1 MPGYWRRPLSLMY
14 DHNYRYGTGL
24 YSGALDDVE
33 RKYRQALFRAHLDSN
48 RPYYG
53 SYDSYMSPSK
63 LYWPSTTSVRRG
75 PVKKTYYYY
84 DMPYY
89 SFHYP
94 SYYSSY
100 LSPYAYSYRPYKYY
114 TPTSYYYYSDPNY
127 YYYSHYYPTKQWSYP
142 GYYDLLDYDYDLK
155 KSVPPRIFEDA
166 TRWTTSYKKSDDY
179 WVPLSSYLYRSPS
192 ATDLTELDLKSKK
205 RWRELDELEWQLK
218 SGKLDSYSS
227 LVWADKCHDFQTKI
241 DSLTKRLNEAE
252 LAIKGD
258 VYGSGSKFQSDLTDL
273 AYQLEGTYRQNEEM
287 LKVIKKQAKQLTELH
302 SNYDGVNHQ
311 MQEATFYLQNCSEKC
326 RCLQKELD
334 ELRSSVGTTENTI
347 RTTTYVY

>member
-24 YSGALDDVE
+24 YTGALDDVE

-53 SYDSYMSPSK
+53 SYDSYLSPSK
-63 LYWPSTTSVRRG
+63 YSWPGSTTIRRG
-75 PVKKTYYYY
+75 PTKRTYYYY

-100 LSPYAYSYRPYKYY
+100 LSPYSYSPYRSYKYY
-114 TPTSYYYYSDPNY
+114 RPSSSYYYLSDPTYHYYSY
-127 YYYSHYYPTKQWSYP
+127 YYPSKQWSYP
-142 GYYDLLDYDYDLK
+142 SYYDLIDYDLYDLK
-155 KSVPPRIFEDA
+155 KSRSDSNL
-166 TRWTTSYKKSDDY
+166 RKCYSMDDLSYKADDY

-218 SGKLDSYSS
+218 QGKLDSYSS
-227 LVWADKCHDFQTKI
+227 LVWADKWRPR
-241 DSLTKRLNEAE
+241 SRLNRW
-252 LAIKGD
+252 L
-258 VYGSGSKFQSDLTDL
+258 
-273 AYQLEGTYRQNEEM
+273 
-287 LKVIKKQAKQLTELH
+287 
-302 SNYDGVNHQ
+302 
-311 MQEATFYLQNCSEKC
+311 
-326 RCLQKELD
+326 
-334 ELRSSVGTTENTI
+334 
-347 RTTTYVY
+347 